1 MSGAGTARQQAGGR
15 ELAHNLAHDLAH
27 DLARRLGLGLALCLL
42 SVVTAAGASPRTGAS
57 SLTTSALPTPARPAV
72 SRPSPVLTASAGPA
86 PARPAPV
93 RPTAPVHPL
102 TPAMAQCFEWASAR
116 FGMSAH
122 LLYAIALQ
130 ESGLNPRAVNRNTNG
145 SQDIG
150 LMQINSSWG
159 PTLLRYGIRPT
170 DLWDPC
176 TNIFVGAW
184 ILGDNIVRM
193 GPTVA
198 ALGAY
203 NARDP
208 IKREAYAR
216 RVLERLHRLSAA
228 PSDAPSRP
236 QGAVPVKVRTSAEV
250 SASPWTPAPVQSPVS
265 VSRQSGELRTVSSA
279 VVSSATGLHF
289 ASP

>member
-1 MSGAGTARQQAGGR
+1 MKGTGTARRQVSTPGVAHRGR
-15 ELAHNLAHDLAH
+15 HLALELACHLARDLAQA
-27 DLARRLGLGLALCLL
+27 LPRRIGFTLTLSLL
-42 SVVTAAGASPRTGAS
+42 SVMTPVGATPTP
-57 SLTTSALPTPARPAV
+57 TTPAR
-72 SRPSPVLTASAGPA
+72 TAA
-86 PARPAPV
+86 AR
-93 RPTAPVHPL
+93 TSAPVHPL

-116 FGMSAH
+116 FGMSSH

-150 LMQINSSWG
+150 LMQINSSWA
-159 PTLLRYGIRPT
+159 PTLMRYGIRT
-170 DLWDPC
+170 ADLWDPC

-184 ILGDNIVRM
+184 ILGGNLVRM

-208 IKREAYAR
+208 VKREAYAR
-216 RVLERLHRLSAA
+216 RVLERLHRLSTAT
-228 PSDAPSRP
+228 SDAPSRAQAP
-236 QGAVPVKVRTSAEV
+236 
-250 SASPWTPAPVQSPVS
+250 TPLQSPVS
-265 VSRQSGELRTVSSA
+265 ASRQSGELRTFSPAMASP
-279 VVSSATGLHF
+279 ATGPHL

>member
-15 ELAHNLAHDLAH
+15 ELAHNLAHNLAHALAH
-27 DLARRLGLGLALCLL
+27 DLPRRIVLGLALSLL
-42 SVVTAAGASPRTGAS
+42 SVVTAVGASPRTGGA
-57 SLTTSALPTPARPAV
+57 SALPTPTRPAV

-216 RVLERLHRLSAA
+216 RVLERLHRLSA
-228 PSDAPSRP
+228 PSSDAPARRQSP
-236 QGAVPVKVRTSAEV
+236 APVKVSAMAEV
-250 SASPWTPAPVQSPVS
+250 SASPQAPAPVQSPVS

-279 VVSSATGLHF
+279 VVSSATGLPL